1 MVLKLLVTKGIIR
14 HNGKYLLLK
23 KIKDIIPEN
32 SGKWE
37 CSGGRI
43 DKSED
48 PESALLR
55 EVKSE
60 TGLNCKV
67 LKELPLLSINGD
79 EFESTCHVFL
89 LEADT
94 DKITLSEEHSEYI
107 WVKPE
112 DVKNMD
118 LVMFADLL
126 LEYFNHAEKYM
137 GE

>member
-14 HNGKYLLLK
+14 HNGKYLLLR

-37 CSGGRI
+37 CSGGKI
-43 DKSED
+43 DENED

-55 EVKSE
+55 EVESE
-60 TGLNCKV
+60 TGLKCKV
-67 LKELPLLSINGD
+67 LKELPLLKMSN
-79 EFESTCHVFL
+79 EKFESTCHVFL

-94 DKITLSEEHSEYI
+94 DKITLSEEHSEYV
-107 WVKPE
+107 WAMPE
-112 DVKNMD
+112 DVKKME

-126 LEYFNHAEKYM
+126 LEYFDHAEKYL
-137 GE
+137 GG